1 MAGTISRAERARG
14 VALSTPA
21 GFLAFGFGSGLSPWA
36 PGTVGTLAAFL
47 PALFLVQLP
56 TGLAVLIILLAF
68 ALGIHLC
75 SVTGRALGEHDHGGM
90 VWDEFVGFWLV
101 LVFVP
106 FDWAWWLAAF
116 VVFRVFDIHKTWPI
130 RWLDRRVQG
139 GFGVML
145 DDLIA
150 GVYSL
155 IVLLTAE
162 WLLTGSVQAI
172 GI

>member
-1 MAGTISRAERARG
+1 MAGTISRAERARS

-21 GFLAFGFGSGLSPWA
+21 GFLAFGFGSGLSPFA
-36 PGTVGTLAAFL
+36 PGTAGTVAAVV
-47 PALFLVQLP
+47 PALFLVQVPLEIA
-56 TGLAVLIILLAF
+56 LAIVFAAF
-68 ALGIHLC
+68 VLGIYLC
-75 SVTGRALGEHDHGGM
+75 GVTGRALGEHDHGGM

-106 FDWAWWLAAF
+106 FDGVWWLAAF
-116 VVFRVFDIHKTWPI
+116 VVFRVFDILKPWPI

-145 DDLIA
+145 DDLLA
-150 GVYSL
+150 GLYAL
-155 IVLLTAE
+155 IVLLVSE
-162 WLLTGSVQAI
+162 RLLTGSIQSV